1 MSTLVVVAGLPVEK
15 LMVRS
20 LDVESK
26 EITWELGY
34 GQADPLDY
42 TLEVLRAESPEGPY
56 DVVSPPFRDRY
67 IFVDR
72 RIPIGDKYVT
82 LWYKLRC
89 TKVGASSFVDFGPAA
104 QQPEPDLI
112 AQSIRRLELTY
123 FTQLVGRACWLF
135 KKRVFGPRCR
145 TCFDFTLQK
154 RTVDRCLDCFGTGVL
169 RGYHNPIEI
178 WAQIDPSTKA
188 QQNNAQQI
196 AQFVTSRART
206 SFYPNI
212 QPGDLLVEAENKRWR
227 VQNLETSERLR
238 VTIKQEFTMRQ
249 LEERDIE
256 FKLPIKLDRALR
268 DIQPSPVRMFENA
281 TDLDSAIENRTS
293 DVFDSFMTYPLKDQ
307 PDE

>member
-1 MSTLVVVAGLPVEK
+1 MSTLVVAAGLSLEK
-15 LMVRS
+15 LLVRS

-26 EITWELGY
+26 EITWELGG

-42 TLEVLRAESPEGPY
+42 TFEVLRSESPEGPY
-56 DVVSPPFRDRY
+56 DVVSPAFRDRY

-72 RIPIGDKYVT
+72 RIPVGDKYVT
-82 LWYKLRC
+82 LWYKVRC
-89 TKVGASSFVDFGPAA
+89 TQRVSGATTDFGPAA

-154 RTVDRCLDCFGTGVL
+154 RTVDRCLDCFGTGML
-169 RGYHNPIEI
+169 RGYHDPIEI
-178 WAQIDPSTKA
+178 WVQIDPTTKS

-196 AQFVTSRART
+196 AQFVTSSART

-227 VQNLETSERLR
+227 IQSVQLSERLR
-238 VTIKQEFTMRQ
+238 APIKQELSMRQ
-249 LEERDIE
+249 IEERDIE
-256 FKLPIKLDRALR
+256 YKLPIKLDRALR

-281 TDLDSAIENRTS
+281 SDLSSAIENRTS
-293 DVFDSFMTYPLKDQ
+293 DVFDSFMTYPLKGR